1 MPWISALKRT
11 TGHALAASGLLEASL
26 IAEGLRVRAVPSWPS
41 GIDPALGLPNF
52 SPNGRAV
59 EPKLSVQIGQG
70 MGGTVV
76 VNLLGSVE
84 A

>member
-26 IAEGLRVRAVPSWPS
+26 IAEGLRARAVPSWPS
-41 GIDPALGLPNF
+41 EIDPALGLPNF
-52 SPNGRAV
+52 PPHGGEV
-59 EPKLSVQIGQG
+59 KPKLAVQIGQG

-76 VNLLGSVE
+76 VNLLGAVE
-84 A
+84 E

>member
-1 MPWISALKRT
+1 
-11 TGHALAASGLLEASL
+11 LLEASL

-41 GIDPALGLPNF
+41 GIDPALGLPEL
-52 SPNGRAV
+52 PAHGRAV
-59 EPKLSVQIGQG
+59 EPKLAVQIGQG

-76 VNLLGSVE
+76 VNLLGAVE